1 MKIGKPEYIKQV
13 QSLSEE
19 EQQKILSRMSGKLP
33 KRLLKDKLSV
43 EEAIAIQLEIEEEQL
58 AEWRKNWAKIKK
70 QESDK
75 NEKKPVGEKKA
86 KADAKSATKTAGA
99 ASAASA
105 GSTASKAVK
114 PKAAGAASSPAK
126 AATVKPAMAGKRV
139 KSS

>member
-70 QESDK
+70 LESDK
-75 NEKKPVGEKKA
+75 NEKKAVGEKKA
-86 KADAKSATKTAGA
+86 KADAKPATKTAGA
-99 ASAASA
+99 ASAAST

-114 PKAAGAASSPAK
+114 PKAAEAASSPAK

>member
-70 QESDK
+70 QESEK
-75 NEKKPVGEKKA
+75 NEKKQAGEKKA
-86 KADAKSATKTAGA
+86 KAEAKSVSKTVKP

-114 PKAAGAASSPAK
+114 PKAARPASSPAK
-126 AATVKPAMAGKRV
+126 AVTVKPAMAGKRV